1 MVEAS
6 AALIAEGVA
15 VLSGVGAGLGIG
27 IATGLTAESI
37 ARQPEMAGKIQGV
50 FFIGVALAESTAI
63 YGLVV
68 SLILLFR

>member
-6 AALIAEGVA
+6 AALIAAGVA

-37 ARQPEMAGKIQGV
+37 
-50 FFIGVALAESTAI
+50 

-68 SLILLFR
+68 RLILLFQ

>member
-1 MVEAS
+1 MGEAS
-6 AALIAEGVA
+6 AALIAAAVA
-15 VLSGVGAGLGIG
+15 VLSGLGAGVGIG
-27 IATGLTAESI
+27 IATGKTAESM

-68 SLILLFR
+68 SLIILFR

>member
-1 MVEAS
+1 MDVQS
-6 AALIAEGVA
+6 AALIGAGIA

-27 IATGLTAESI
+27 IVSGMTVQSI
-37 ARQPEMAGKIQGV
+37 ARQPEVMGKFTGI

-68 SLILLFR
+68 SLLLIFK